1 MRYSILDGIFA
12 VPYINLT
19 SGPILIGF
27 FLALGATTAQ
37 IGLVSM
43 LPLAGGL
50 LQPLGAQLIQRRN
63 GWRKPVTTV
72 SATLDAL
79 LWGVTLVC
87 VSLLPPQRAIFALIA
102 VLAVQQVAN
111 AFVGVSWTSWM
122 SDLVP
127 PALRGRYFG
136 YRNFICNAFGA
147 VISVGAGQF
156 IARLGGNEVWS
167 FGAVIVLAMLFR
179 LISIYVLTQQPEP
192 FPERVST
199 ARMRE
204 RFSAPLASPAFR
216 RYVQFGMTW
225 GLAVHIASP
234 FFAVYMIRDLR
245 IDFGLVMIVTAL
257 ATISNLLGQRF
268 WGRMSD
274 RYGHYQIMRLT
285 TLVVVLQ
292 PFWWLFVSSSGAGFY
307 LMYLIHVVGGFTWG
321 GYQLAS
327 GNLMMLLAPD
337 VGKSSYFATQA
348 AASGVAGAAGPL
360 IGGLLADGLLDNI
373 QFLDGVWISSL
384 PKLFLI
390 SFGLRLGS
398 WGLLQRLPDPAGK
411 PRLRV
416 MYLIA
421 DAFRTSNSTQGF
433 DPLLHRVAE
442 VSDDDRPLEDA
453 LLEMEKE
460 SDADLPRE
468 PRKSL

>member
-1 MRYSILDGIFA
+1 
-12 VPYINLT
+12 
-19 SGPILIGF
+19 
-27 FLALGATTAQ
+27 
-37 IGLVSM
+37 
-43 LPLAGGL
+43 
-50 LQPLGAQLIQRRN
+50 
-63 GWRKPVTTV
+63 
-72 SATLDAL
+72 
-79 LWGVTLVC
+79 
-87 VSLLPPQRAIFALIA
+87 
-102 VLAVQQVAN
+102 
-111 AFVGVSWTSWM
+111 
-122 SDLVP
+122 
-127 PALRGRYFG
+127 
-136 YRNFICNAFGA
+136 
-147 VISVGAGQF
+147 
-156 IARLGGNEVWS
+156 
-167 FGAVIVLAMLFR
+167 
-179 LISIYVLTQQPEP
+179 
-192 FPERVST
+192 
-199 ARMRE
+199 
-204 RFSAPLASPAFR
+204 
-216 RYVQFGMTW
+216 
-225 GLAVHIASP
+225 
-234 FFAVYMIRDLR
+234 
-245 IDFGLVMIVTAL
+245 
-257 ATISNLLGQRF
+257 
-268 WGRMSD
+268 
-274 RYGHYQIMRLT
+274 
-285 TLVVVLQ
+285 LQ
-292 PFWWLFVSSSGAGFY
+292 PFWWLFVSSSGAGFF